1 MKTNTLKYAISG
13 GIVLVIAAC
22 STKKDNIVSRNW
34 HALNTEYNTLYNG
47 GIALETGVN
56 ELKSQYVDNFWEILP
71 VERMQSAEETMLPG
85 EQKNPNFERAE
96 TKAIKAIQKHSMNI
110 DGSER
115 NPQMDEAHLMLG
127 MSRYYERRYVPAL
140 EAFNYV
146 LYKYPKSDKIHL
158 AKIWREKTNMRMEN
172 DFLAA
177 KNLTELLK
185 HIELKDQVYA
195 DANATLA
202 QAFLNLKEQDSAVAK
217 LKLAAEYTKEN
228 EEKARYHFIL
238 GQLYDE
244 VQQKDSANL
253 EYQQVIDMKRKSPR
267 RYVIQAHAK
276 QAQYFDFKNGDT
288 LAFMEKYNDLLE
300 DRENRP
306 YLDVLNHQ
314 VGLFYNKL
322 EKDSLAKV
330 YYNRSLRTNSRDNYL
345 VASNYRN
352 IAEINFNDAKYAVA
366 GKYYDSTLVRMD
378 QRTREYRAVKKKR
391 ENLEDVIKYEAIAQN
406 NDSIL
411 RVVSLSEPN
420 RIAFFEEVI
429 ARLKKEEEA
438 RKKREEAA
446 AQQSI
451 TNANSINTANEMVA
465 AENQKMQS
473 KMQARSSMVDAA
485 AQTLEKPTGPTPP
498 GPTSGGTSVQ
508 TNFYFYNPTTVAFG
522 KNEFR
527 KRWGNRSL
535 KDNWRLSEMRTK
547 IGFGDDYEEEVAS
560 NEGERGEV
568 EEVIDPRFTVDYYLT
583 KIPTEQKEIDSLA
596 KDRNFAYYQLG
607 LIYKEKFKEYELA
620 AGRLE
625 KLLDYQPEERLVL
638 PAKYNLY
645 KIYEILNNGKAPAI
659 KQNIISQHPDSRYAT
674 ILKANAGDATSM
686 ETPETAYNKLFR
698 MYESGKYVEV
708 LKESDELIDLYSGEE
723 IVPKIE
729 LLKANT
735 IGKLRGIEQY
745 KGALNYV
752 ALNYPNNPEGKQAE
766 ELLQKNIPQL
776 EAVQFYK
783 EIAISWK
790 IMFKTGN
797 NPEEAAVKK
806 LQEKLKKFVTERTSE
821 RLTTSFDVYTSTENF
836 VVVHGFKTEQNAKD
850 AASILKDFK
859 DYKITEVPIIIS
871 NENYKVIQIK
881 KNLPEYQV
889 AKKP

>member
-13 GIVLVIAAC
+13 GIIVALAAC
-22 STKKDNIVSRNW
+22 STKKDNFVSRSW
-34 HALNTEYNTLYNG
+34 HAVNTEYNTLYNG
-47 GIALETGVN
+47 GIALETGID
-56 ELKSQYVDNFWEILP
+56 ELKSQYVDNFWETLP

-195 DANATLA
+195 DANSTLA
-202 QAFLNLKEQDSAVAK
+202 QAFLNLKEQDSAIAK
-217 LKLAAEYTKEN
+217 LKLAAEFTKSD

-238 GQLYDE
+238 GQLYDTE
-244 VQQKDSANL
+244 KHQDSANL
-253 EYQQVIDMKRKSPR
+253 EYQKVIDMKRKSPR
-267 RYVIQAHAK
+267 RYVIQAHAQ
-276 QAQYFDFKNGDT
+276 QAKYFDFGKNDT
-288 LAFMEKYNDLLE
+288 LVFLEKFNDLLE

-314 VGLFYNKL
+314 MALFYDKQ
-322 EKDSLAKV
+322 EKDSMATV

-352 IAEINFNDAKYAVA
+352 IAEINFNKAKYADA
-366 GKYYDSTLVRMD
+366 GKYFDSTLVRLD

-411 RVVSLSEPN
+411 HVVSLSEPN
-420 RIAFFEEVI
+420 RVAFFENVI
-429 ARLKKEEEA
+429 EKLKKAEEA
-438 RKKREEAA
+438 RKKREEIA
-446 AQQSI
+446 AQQAVNVS
-451 TNANSINTANEMVA
+451 NSINTANDNAEA
-465 AENQKMQS
+465 AND
-473 KMQARSSMVDAA
+473 RAA
-485 AQTLEKPTGPTPP
+485 AKMAMKSSRGEELAESMDKPVGPRPP
-498 GPTSGGTSVQ
+498 GGNSSVQ
-508 TNFYFYNPTTVAFG
+508 TNFYFYNPSTVAYG

-527 KRWGNRSL
+527 KRWGNRTL
-535 KDNWRLSEMRTK
+535 KDNWRLSEMKTK
-547 IGFGDDYEEEVAS
+547 IGFGDDFEEEVAS
-560 NEGERGEV
+560 TEDENVEV
-568 EEVIDPRFTVDYYLT
+568 EEKIDPRFTVDYYLT
-583 KIPTEQKEIDSLA
+583 QIPSDKKMIDSLA

-620 AGRLE
+620 AQRLE
-625 KLLDYQPEERLVL
+625 KLLENNPEERLVL
-638 PAKYNLY
+638 PAKYNLF
-645 KIYEILNNGKAPAI
+645 KIYEILQNGKAESI
-659 KQNIISQHPDSRYAT
+659 KQNIISQYPDSRYAA
-674 ILKANAGDATSM
+674 ILKAGSGADAESM
-686 ETPETAYNKLFR
+686 DTPENAYNKLFR
-698 MYESGKYVEV
+698 MYESGKYTQV
-708 LKESDELIDLYSGEE
+708 LTEADELIELYSGEE

-735 IGKLRGIEQY
+735 IGKLKGIEQY

-752 ALNYPNNPEGKQAE
+752 ALNYPNNAEGKQAE
-766 ELLQKNIPQL
+766 ELLQKNVPQL
-776 EAVQFYK
+776 EQVQFDKEVPVSYK
-783 EIAISWK
+783 
-790 IMFKTGN
+790 MLFKTNSDAN
-797 NPEEAAVKK
+797 NPATLK
-806 LQEKLKKFVTERTSE
+806 LQEKLKKFISE
-821 RLTTSFDVYTSTENF
+821 RASTRLSQSFDVYTMEENF
-836 VVVHGFKTEQNAKD
+836 VVVHGFTTEQAAKD
-850 AASILKDFK
+850 GASILKEFK
-859 DYKITEVPIIIS
+859 EYKIVETPVIIS
-871 NENYKVIQIK
+871 NENYKVVQIK
-881 KNLPEYQV
+881 KNYNEYLS